1 MKIVI
6 NNGRALSDDRGAWRQ
21 AGTVL
26 TRLAYFG
33 TRAWDTLAGWI
44 AFSSTHVRQACCG
57 LMGHEDVLRMQRQ
70 RMALACQRC
79 GRVTRGWDLTDPTP
93 TASSRTE
100 RPRYLEL
107 ARRRSS

>member
-1 MKIVI
+1 VRVKIVI
-6 NNGRALSDDRGAWRQ
+6 NHRGHDRAWHAATILRK
-21 AGTVL
+21 
-26 TRLAYFG
+26 LAYFG

-44 AFSSTHVRQACCG
+44 RFAWRHLREGFCG
-57 LMGHEDVLRMQRQ
+57 LSGHQDILHLRRQ
-70 RMALACQRC
+70 RLSLCCSRC

-93 TASSRTE
+93 SPGTGTE